1 MLTGALPGSQS
12 RPSAQAWG
20 RPIPGLENRHWTA
33 DEIKQ
38 RLADAGDTLR
48 RLPKPRGLERNLQ
61 TAWPDILRD
70 WLAYGWNPT
79 QVKRVAPSPQAISRL
94 DETLSWLHLL
104 TPTQRMVCWARDA
117 EKMTWGRLEY
127 LDRQA
132 NLGKGRGHRQLR
144 NIRDDAI
151 ARIVNHLNGT
161 PQRARAIA
169 LERNRVGGG

>member
-1 MLTGALPGSQS
+1 MLTGAIPGQA
-12 RPSAQAWG
+12 RQQAAQAWM
-20 RPIPGLENRHWTA
+20 RPPQRPENRLWTA
-33 DEIKQ
+33 EEIKQ

-61 TAWPDILRD
+61 TAWPDVLRD

-79 QVKRVAPSPQAISRL
+79 QVKRAAPSPEAISRL
-94 DETLSWLHLL
+94 DETLGWLHLL
-104 TPTQRMVCWARDA
+104 SPTQRMICWARDA
-117 EKMTWGRLEY
+117 ERMTWGRVEY

-151 ARIVNHLNGT
+151 ARILNHLNGT
-161 PQRARAIA
+161 PQRLR
-169 LERNRVGGG
+169 LGGG